1 MCWFE
6 ALRFFLWE
14 TVDDQWGQGLVR
26 VSKRSA
32 RGQNQRLRSPP
43 SWGLHGCLVGGEE
56 MKLLKEGETEF
67 VKTKNNQA

>member
-1 MCWFE
+1 MGNC
-6 ALRFFLWE
+6 
-14 TVDDQWGQGLVR
+14 VDDQWGQGSVR

-32 RGQNQRLRSPP
+32 RGQNQRRRSPP

-56 MKLLKEGETEF
+56 MKLKEGETEF